1 MPHSIKNR
9 PIYFIILLF
18 MGIALANPNDKKS
31 ISLNDIQSGT
41 LVQKGEEPGQY
52 YALPRLDTKVD
63 LAIDGLVVS
72 ATVDQMFVNNSSEP
86 IEAIYVFPLPD
97 KAAVYDMVMIVND
110 RLIQSHVKEK
120 KAAKKT
126 YEKAKKAGKR
136 ASLTEQ
142 ERPNIF
148 TNSVANILPND
159 TLIIRLNYV
168 DYLDY
173 SGGVFTLRF
182 PLVVGPRYIPG
193 EFSISRKGSGRVHD
207 TEEVLDASRI
217 TPPVMKKTGNTIAIN
232 VSLNTGMS
240 LDRVWS
246 PTHAIEI
253 NNTGKGS
260 RDISFEKGKEVPNRD
275 FVLSYSLKNKDKP
288 NTALFT
294 SKMGDDNYFML
305 MTVPP
310 AKGTKK
316 VMPKEVIY
324 ILDISGS
331 MQGVSIRQAKEA
343 LYQAIYNL
351 NEGFENKG
359 DYFNIIVFNNYFK
372 SLYDKPVAAT
382 QNTKKEAISFIFN
395 LKAEGSTEAL
405 PALLYGMNQAGTS
418 EGVPTIFFIT
428 DGDVGN
434 ETALIRNIHY
444 SLGNTRLF
452 SIGIGAVPNS
462 HLLRKVSKYGRGTY
476 TFINSV
482 SEVEAKIEAL
492 LEKIDNPVL
501 TDLEFE
507 YAGNPDLYPNPIQ
520 DLYHDEPLILF
531 GKVHQP
537 PSREHATLKGNMSDG
552 PVQFPLTLDWSHAAS
567 SPAIPTLWARSKI
580 SGLMDEYHLGDK
592 SKKDEILDLAVN
604 HHILTKFTS
613 FVAVEQQIVNPL
625 SELLTVAVPTDLP
638 HGWVYD
644 AVFGSPKSAP
654 TATYASN
661 GRSNNRFAN
670 MIKPV
675 SYTANG
681 SASYRPQPIS
691 TMTLPQTGTRYP
703 LIFLIGLI
711 FLVLGF
717 GTHIFM
723 KRVHH

>member
-1 MPHSIKNR
+1 
-9 PIYFIILLF
+9 
-18 MGIALANPNDKKS
+18 
-31 ISLNDIQSGT
+31 
-41 LVQKGEEPGQY
+41 
-52 YALPRLDTKVD
+52 
-63 LAIDGLVVS
+63 
-72 ATVDQMFVNNSSEP
+72 
-86 IEAIYVFPLPD
+86 
-97 KAAVYDMVMIVND
+97 
-110 RLIQSHVKEK
+110 
-120 KAAKKT
+120 
-126 YEKAKKAGKR
+126 
-136 ASLTEQ
+136 
-142 ERPNIF
+142 
-148 TNSVANILPND
+148 
-159 TLIIRLNYV
+159 
-168 DYLDY
+168 
-173 SGGVFTLRF
+173 
-182 PLVVGPRYIPG
+182 
-193 EFSISRKGSGRVHD
+193 
-207 TEEVLDASRI
+207 
-217 TPPVMKKTGNTIAIN
+217 MKKTGNTISVN

-253 NNTGKGS
+253 KNTGKGS

-275 FVLSYSLKNKDKP
+275 FVLSYSLKNKDHP

-294 SKMGDDNYFML
+294 SKMGDDSYFML

-331 MQGVSIRQAKEA
+331 MGGTSILQAKKA

-351 NEGFENKG
+351 NEGFGNKG
-359 DYFNIIVFNNYFK
+359 DYFNIIVFNNNFK

-382 QNTKKEAISFIFN
+382 QNTKKEAISFISN
-395 LKAEGSTEAL
+395 LNAEGSTEAL
-405 PALLYGMNQAGTS
+405 PALLFGMNQAGTS

-462 HLLRKVSKYGRGTY
+462 YLLRKVSKYGRGTY

-482 SEVEAKIEAL
+482 SEVESKIETL
-492 LEKIDNPVL
+492 LEKVDNPIL
-501 TDLEFE
+501 TDLAFE
-507 YAGNPDLYPNPIQ
+507 YEGNPDLYPNPIQ

-537 PSREHATLKGNMSDG
+537 PSRENATLKGNMSDG

-580 SGLMDEYHLGDK
+580 SDLMDEYHLGDK

-625 SELLTVAVPTDLP
+625 SELLTLAVPTDLP

-644 AVFGSPKSAP
+644 AVFGSPKSVP

-661 GRSNNRFAN
+661 GRSKNRFAN

-681 SASYRPQPIS
+681 SASLKSQPLAS
-691 TMTLPQTGTRYP
+691 MTLPQTGTRYP

-717 GTHIFM
+717 GTHLFM
-723 KRVHH
+723 KRMGH

>member
-1 MPHSIKNR
+1 MPHRIKNR

-31 ISLNDIQSGT
+31 ISLKDIQTGT
-41 LVQKGEEPGQY
+41 LVQKGEKPGQY
-52 YALPRLDTKVD
+52 YELPRLDTKVD

-110 RLIQSHVKEK
+110 RLIQSHVKER

-173 SGGVFTLRF
+173 SAGVFTLRF
-182 PLVVGPRYIPG
+182 PMVVGPRYTPG

-217 TPPVMKKTGNTIAIN
+217 TPPVMKKTGNTISVN

-253 NNTGKGS
+253 NNTGKGT
-260 RDISFEKGKEVPNRD
+260 RDISFDKGKEVPNRD
-275 FVLSYSLKNKDKP
+275 FVLSYSLKNKDHP

-331 MQGVSIRQAKEA
+331 MGGASILQAKKA

-351 NEGFENKG
+351 NEGFGNKG
-359 DYFNIIVFNNYFK
+359 DYFNIIVFNNNFK
-372 SLYDKPVAAT
+372 SLFDKPVAAT

-395 LKAEGSTEAL
+395 LNAEGSTEAL
-405 PALLYGMNQAGTS
+405 PALLFGMNQAGTS

-462 HLLRKVSKYGRGTY
+462 YLLRKVSKYGRGTY

-482 SEVEAKIEAL
+482 SEVESKIETL
-492 LEKIDNPVL
+492 LEKVDNPIL
-501 TDLEFE
+501 TDLAFE
-507 YAGNPDLYPNPIQ
+507 YEGNPDLYPNPIQ

-537 PSREHATLKGNMSDG
+537 SSREHATLKGNMSDG
-552 PVQFPLTLDWSHAAS
+552 PVQVPLTLDWSHAAS

-580 SGLMDEYHLGDK
+580 SDLMDEYHLGDK

-681 SASYRPQPIS
+681 SASLKSQP
-691 TMTLPQTGTRYP
+691 
-703 LIFLIGLI
+703 
-711 FLVLGF
+711 
-717 GTHIFM
+717 
-723 KRVHH
+723 

>member
-31 ISLNDIQSGT
+31 ISLKDIQTGT

-52 YALPRLDTKVD
+52 YELPRLDTKVD

-110 RLIQSHVKEK
+110 RLIQSHVKER

-159 TLIIRLNYV
+159 TLVIRLNYV

-173 SGGVFTLRF
+173 SAGVFTLRF
-182 PLVVGPRYIPG
+182 PMVVGPRYTPG

-217 TPPVMKKTGNTIAIN
+217 TPPVMKKTGNTISVN

-253 NNTGKGS
+253 NNTGKGT
-260 RDISFEKGKEVPNRD
+260 RDISFDKGKEVPNRD
-275 FVLSYSLKNKDKP
+275 FVLSYSLKNKDHP

-331 MQGVSIRQAKEA
+331 MGGTSILQAKKA

-351 NEGFENKG
+351 NEGFGNKG
-359 DYFNIIVFNNYFK
+359 DYFNIIVFNNNFK
-372 SLYDKPVAAT
+372 SLFDKPVAAT

-395 LKAEGSTEAL
+395 LNAEGSTEAL
-405 PALLYGMNQAGTS
+405 PALLFGMNQAGTS

-462 HLLRKVSKYGRGTY
+462 YLLRKVSKYGRGTY

-482 SEVEAKIEAL
+482 SEVESKIETL
-492 LEKIDNPVL
+492 LEKVDNPIL
-501 TDLEFE
+501 TDLAFE
-507 YAGNPDLYPNPIQ
+507 YEGNPDLYPNPIQ

-537 PSREHATLKGNMSDG
+537 SSREHATLKGNMSDG

-580 SGLMDEYHLGDK
+580 SDLMDEYHLGDK

-681 SASYRPQPIS
+681 SASLKSQPIS

-717 GTHIFM
+717 GTHLFM
-723 KRVHH
+723 KRMDH

>member
-1 MPHSIKNR
+1 
-9 PIYFIILLF
+9 
-18 MGIALANPNDKKS
+18 
-31 ISLNDIQSGT
+31 
-41 LVQKGEEPGQY
+41 
-52 YALPRLDTKVD
+52 
-63 LAIDGLVVS
+63 
-72 ATVDQMFVNNSSEP
+72 
-86 IEAIYVFPLPD
+86 
-97 KAAVYDMVMIVND
+97 
-110 RLIQSHVKEK
+110 
-120 KAAKKT
+120 
-126 YEKAKKAGKR
+126 
-136 ASLTEQ
+136 
-142 ERPNIF
+142 
-148 TNSVANILPND
+148 
-159 TLIIRLNYV
+159 
-168 DYLDY
+168 
-173 SGGVFTLRF
+173 
-182 PLVVGPRYIPG
+182 
-193 EFSISRKGSGRVHD
+193 
-207 TEEVLDASRI
+207 
-217 TPPVMKKTGNTIAIN
+217 
-232 VSLNTGMS
+232 
-240 LDRVWS
+240 
-246 PTHAIEI
+246 
-253 NNTGKGS
+253 
-260 RDISFEKGKEVPNRD
+260 
-275 FVLSYSLKNKDKP
+275 
-288 NTALFT
+288 
-294 SKMGDDNYFML
+294 
-305 MTVPP
+305 
-310 AKGTKK
+310 
-316 VMPKEVIY
+316 
-324 ILDISGS
+324 
-331 MQGVSIRQAKEA
+331 
-343 LYQAIYNL
+343 
-351 NEGFENKG
+351 
-359 DYFNIIVFNNYFK
+359 
-372 SLYDKPVAAT
+372 
-382 QNTKKEAISFIFN
+382 
-395 LKAEGSTEAL
+395 
-405 PALLYGMNQAGTS
+405 
-418 EGVPTIFFIT
+418 
-428 DGDVGN
+428 
-434 ETALIRNIHY
+434 
-444 SLGNTRLF
+444 
-452 SIGIGAVPNS
+452 VPNS

-520 DLYHDEPLILF
+520 DLYLDEPLILF

-625 SELLTVAVPTDLP
+625 SELLAVAVPTDLP

-661 GRSNNRFAN
+661 GRSKNRFAN

-675 SYTANG
+675 SYTASG

>member
-1 MPHSIKNR
+1 MPHRIKNR

-31 ISLNDIQSGT
+31 ISLKDIQTGT

-52 YALPRLDTKVD
+52 YELPRLDTKVD

-110 RLIQSHVKEK
+110 RLIQSHVKER

-173 SGGVFTLRF
+173 SAGVFTLRF
-182 PLVVGPRYIPG
+182 PMVVGPRYTPG

-217 TPPVMKKTGNTIAIN
+217 TPPVMKKTGNTISVN

-253 NNTGKGS
+253 NNTGKGT
-260 RDISFEKGKEVPNRD
+260 RDISFDKGKEVPNRD
-275 FVLSYSLKNKDKP
+275 FVLSYSLKNKDHP

-331 MQGVSIRQAKEA
+331 MGGASILQAKKA

-351 NEGFENKG
+351 NEGFGNKG
-359 DYFNIIVFNNYFK
+359 DYFNIIVFNNNFK
-372 SLYDKPVAAT
+372 SLFDKPVAAT

-395 LKAEGSTEAL
+395 LNAEGSTEAL
-405 PALLYGMNQAGTS
+405 PALLFGMNQAGTS

-462 HLLRKVSKYGRGTY
+462 YLLRKVSKYGRGTY

-482 SEVEAKIEAL
+482 SEVESKIETL
-492 LEKIDNPVL
+492 LEKVDNPIL
-501 TDLEFE
+501 TDLAFE
-507 YAGNPDLYPNPIQ
+507 YEGNPDLYPNPIQ

-537 PSREHATLKGNMSDG
+537 SSREHATLKGNMSDG

-580 SGLMDEYHLGDK
+580 SDLMDEYHLGDK

-681 SASYRPQPIS
+681 SASLKSQPLAS
-691 TMTLPQTGTRYP
+691 MTLPQTGTRYP

-717 GTHIFM
+717 GTHLFM
-723 KRVHH
+723 KRMGH